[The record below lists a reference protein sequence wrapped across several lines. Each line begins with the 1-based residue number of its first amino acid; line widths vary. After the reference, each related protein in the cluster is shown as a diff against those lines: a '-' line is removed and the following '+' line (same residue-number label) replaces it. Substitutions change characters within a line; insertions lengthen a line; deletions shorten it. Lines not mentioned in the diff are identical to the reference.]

1 MQGSARYPEIT
12 VSGAPS
18 EMGEQTGE
26 ATGNLIRGFAVIA
39 LERVNKS
46 ALVSRDNAMAV
57 AASILDYVEAYRL
70 N

>member
-1 MQGSARYPEIT
+1 
-12 VSGAPS
+12 
-18 EMGEQTGE
+18 MGEQTGE